1 VAARQRDVL
10 AALQAASSTI
20 SAAPVPFMMIN
31 NASFL
36 MRDVVL
42 LAVSLSV
49 ALFGTPWKIGLV
61 ANEKSCLF
69 EDYSKAC
76 RAGPARPINAGREKQ
91 PTSR

>member
-1 VAARQRDVL
+1 
-10 AALQAASSTI
+10 
-20 SAAPVPFMMIN
+20 MMIN

-61 ANEKSCLF
+61 ANAKSCLC
-69 EDYSKAC
+69 EDYSKVGV
-76 RAGPARPINAGREKQ
+76 RDPRGL
-91 PTSR
+91 